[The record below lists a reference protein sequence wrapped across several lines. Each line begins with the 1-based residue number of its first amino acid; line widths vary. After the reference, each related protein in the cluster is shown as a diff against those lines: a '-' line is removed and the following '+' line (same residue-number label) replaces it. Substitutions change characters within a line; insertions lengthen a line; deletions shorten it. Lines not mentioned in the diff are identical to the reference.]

1 MEQQKQWNGY
11 IGLDYILCN
20 WHSARKMTST
30 SLSSP
35 VLHYL
40 ILFGLLLIGLAFA
53 QGVGVTALIAKIVGQ
68 AF

>member
-1 MEQQKQWNGY
+1 
-11 IGLDYILCN
+11 
-20 WHSARKMTST
+20 MTST